1 MQLESTAFANS
12 RMIPPRYTC
21 DAENLSPPLGWAGAP
36 EGTRSFVLICD
47 DPDAP
52 GGIWRHWAVYD
63 IPPDRSHLPQAV
75 RPLEA
80 ESGLK
85 QAVNDFGRQGYGG
98 PCPPRGHGPHHYR
111 FKLLAVSVD
120 RLPLPVKPNVA
131 SVEREAR
138 KHVIAEASLTG
149 LYERS

>member
-1 MQLESTAFANS
+1 MRLRSTAFADGAA
-12 RMIPPRYTC
+12 IPIRHTC
-21 DAENLSPPLGWAGAP
+21 DNANLSPSLNWTGAP
-36 EGTRSFVLICD
+36 EGTHSFVLICD

-52 GGIWRHWAVYD
+52 AGVWRHWAVYD
-63 IPPDRSHLPQAV
+63 IPPSRTHLPEGLP
-75 RPLEA
+75 RSEA

-111 FKLLAVSVD
+111 FKLLALSVD
-120 RLPLPVKPNVA
+120 RLPVAGSPSVA

-138 KHVIAEASLTG
+138 KHLVSEVSLTG